1 MFKGKKRTR
10 ASSGMGSIRQRA
22 DGRWE
27 ARYTTPDKR
36 QRSVYGKTE
45 KEVTAKLRSKLHDL
59 DTGIWRDPS
68 NVTVKEWLNTW
79 LTHYQTHNS
88 ERTVLKYRCIV
99 EKHFIPQLGK
109 LKLSKVL
116 PVHIMHVIT
125 TLNATLAPVTTKNYI
140 RILGAA
146 FQCAIESGLIRSN
159 PVDNAKLPRV
169 PPTSFNVIDRTD
181 IPAFMNAARETS
193 YPNELIFMLLTG
205 LRVGEV
211 RGLQWDDCDLD
222 ASTVNIQR
230 QLHPNYHN
238 LTRFTP
244 PKYGEARKFHIAPE
258 AVTILRNQRRRQA
271 EQRIAS
277 GQWEDDDIT
286 CNLVFRM
293 ANGKAHTDSSIY
305 DAVKAVGKIIGQPKL
320 HPHDLR
326 HSYAI
331 AALRSGADIKTVQH
345 NLGHKTAEMTLNVY
359 AAYTED
365 AGKTSAK
372 KLSEYLK
379 IDTKK
384 SE

>member
-1 MFKGKKRTR
+1 MSKSKKGTR

-27 ARYTTPDKR
+27 ARCTTPDKH

-45 KEVTAKLRSKLHDL
+45 KEVTAKLRTALHEL

-68 NVTVKEWLNTW
+68 KVTVKEWLNIW
-79 LTHYQTHNS
+79 LTDYQTHNS
-88 ERTVLKYRCIV
+88 ERTVLKYKCIV
-99 EKHFIPQLGK
+99 DKHFIPQLGK

-125 TLNATLAPVTTKNYI
+125 KLNATLAPVTTKNYI

-146 FQCAIESGLIRSN
+146 FQCAIEAGLIRSN
-159 PVDNAKLPRV
+159 PVDNAKLPRI
-169 PPTSFNVIDRTD
+169 PPTNLNIIDRAD
-181 IPAFMNAARETS
+181 IPAFMDAARTTL

-205 LRVGEV
+205 LRIGEI
-211 RGLQWDDCDLD
+211 RGLRWDDCDLD
-222 ASTVNIQR
+222 AATVDIQR
-230 QLHPNYHN
+230 QLHPNHHD
-238 LTRFTP
+238 LSRFTP

-258 AVTILRNQRRRQA
+258 AVAILRDQRRRQA

-277 GQWEDDDIT
+277 GQWEDDEIT
-286 CNLVFRM
+286 RDLVFRM
-293 ANGKAHTDSSIY
+293 ANGNAHTDSSVY
-305 DAVKAVGKIIGQPKL
+305 DAVKTVGKIIGQPNL

-365 AGKTSAK
+365 AGKTGAE

-379 IDTKK
+379 MTTKIPD
-384 SE
+384 